1 MSMGDRQTKPNK
13 TEERK
18 RHGNDLFFI
27 ITYSEWKGTGEEGFF

>member
-1 MSMGDRQTKPNK
+1 MNKTILYVHGRQADKPAK

-27 ITYSEWKGTGEEGFF
+27 ITYSE